1 MNYTLKKI
9 SNPASVYPPPAYKV
23 FVGGEEI
30 GTAYR
35 VTGNQWKFEAAAIGF
50 TSFGRS
56 IKEAIGYYISY
67 NNKECE

>member
-9 SNPASVYPPPAYKV
+9 TNPNHIYPEPAYKV
-23 FVGGEEI
+23 LVGEEEI
-30 GTAYR
+30 GTIYKVPR
-35 VTGNQWKFEAAAIGF
+35 NQWKFEAAAVGF

-67 NNKECE
+67 NNK